1 MHDRLRILALCF
13 VVMMAASRAAAQC
26 AMCKASAETSV
37 EAGSTA
43 AKGINIG
50 VLYLLAFPFL
60 FLGLLGYY
68 AWRMRHAAG

>member
-1 MHDRLRILALCF
+1 MHRILAIFF
-13 VVMMAASRAAAQC
+13 VVMMAASRAVAQC

-43 AKGINIG
+43 ATGINTG

-68 AWRMRHAAG
+68 AWRVSRTA